1 MLILLI
7 DVKKTKLKC
16 KSKSPLKKFTDLAD
30 RALQDWYRKHYPDE
44 KCESCGKQFELM
56 HHFYEKSQSA
66 RLRFEHKNLIFL
78 CHGCHFRHHRTG
90 DQDIMSRVIVNRGTR
105 WLKNLR
111 KLKLE
116 PSQMTLQVAQKMIE
130 KYGD

>member
-1 MLILLI
+1 M
-7 DVKKTKLKC
+7 KRTKLKR
-16 KSKSPLKKFTDLAD
+16 KSKSLLKKTTDLAD
-30 RALQDWYRKHYPDE
+30 RALQDFYRREYPNE
-44 KCESCGKQFELM
+44 KCEACGRQFELM

-90 DQDIMSRVIVNRGTR
+90 DQDIMNTVILKRGTR

-111 KLKLE
+111 KLKQETMQL
-116 PSQMTLQVAQKMIE
+116 TLKVAQDMLA
-130 KYGD
+130 KYADSISNL